1 MPTTTIAGAKICCK
15 CGADVAGKKRL
26 KDHHG
31 NYWCA
36 ECSAADEK
44 KKRLIE
50 GGICAGCGQHF
61 PPHGVTVIGDETFCK
76 ACLKTRA
83 RKETGT
89 FAASIKDMLSG
100 SRDHDKRTVLTML
113 IISAVLV
120 AAAVWHWMR

>member
-1 MPTTTIAGAKICCK
+1 MPSTTVAGAKICCV

-36 ECSAADEK
+36 DCSASDDK
-44 KKRLIE
+44 KNRLIE

-61 PPHGVTVIGDETFCK
+61 PPHGVTVIGHETFCK

-89 FAASIKDMLSG
+89 FLASVKDMLSG
-100 SRDHDKRTVLTML
+100 SRDHEKRTALTFI
-113 IISAVLV
+113 IISVVLI
-120 AAAVWHWMR
+120 AAAVWKWMR